1 MSQDP
6 SNETRIPIPATL
18 TGIWALAYQ
27 KYFRMWLNLAK
38 SARISED
45 EAFDIVHSIIA
56 TAFGDTSKEFH
67 SLEHIRNYVSRAVL
81 NRAIQASQNND
92 RWEGWSEN
100 VEQAFLIAEDCTELD
115 DTLFAQ
121 ALKEAVGRLPR
132 VDFEI
137 IKLRFYS
144 GLSFQEISDLLHMS
158 ISTLKSREDAAVKR
172 IGKWLRKKGFD
183 SKVR

>member
-1 MSQDP
+1 MGQDP
-6 SNETRIPIPATL
+6 SNEIKIPIPSTL
-18 TGIWALAYQ
+18 TGIWAIAYQ
-27 KYFRMWLNLAK
+27 KYFRMWLNLAR
-38 SARISED
+38 SARISDD

-56 TAFGDTSKEFH
+56 TTFGDPSREFH

-81 NRAIQASQNND
+81 NRAIQASQNRD
-92 RWEGWSEN
+92 RWEGWTEN
-100 VEQAFLIAEDCTELD
+100 VEQETFITDDCSEMD
-115 DTLFAQ
+115 DILFAK

-144 GLSFQEISDLLHMS
+144 GLSFQEISDLLQMS

-183 SKVR
+183 SKAR